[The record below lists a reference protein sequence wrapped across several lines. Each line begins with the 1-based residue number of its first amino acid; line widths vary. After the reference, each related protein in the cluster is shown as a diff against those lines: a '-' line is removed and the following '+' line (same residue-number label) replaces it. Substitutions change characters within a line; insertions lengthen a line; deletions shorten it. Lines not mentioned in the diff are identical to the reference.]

1 MEEKESAVRFNH
13 VSFAYDSSKKTID
26 DVSFDIYKG
35 QYVCLVGHNGSGKS
49 TLAKLVIG
57 LLEQNKGDIYIF
69 GKKAEDKNILELRK
83 DIGIVFQNPDNQ
95 FIASTV
101 REDIAFGLE
110 NECVSEEKMEVLV
123 DEYGKKVGMQDFLD
137 REPSQL
143 SGGQKQRVAIAGAL
157 VRSPKILILDE
168 ATSMLDPKGKREI
181 ISLIHQAKKD
191 DPSLTILSI
200 THDIEEAYSS
210 DRVLVISDGHKVLDG
225 TPYEVF
231 SDGKKMQELALDMP
245 FFLRLSEALEK
256 EGIDVGN
263 PSSLDEVIK
272 ALCR

>member
-1 MEEKESAVRFNH
+1 MEEKESAVRFDH

-95 FIASTV
+95 FIGSTV

-191 DPSLTILSI
+191 NPSLTILSI

-245 FFLRLSEALEK
+245 FFLRLSEALKK

>member
-1 MEEKESAVRFNH
+1 MEEKESAVRFDH

-191 DPSLTILSI
+191 NPSLTILSI